1 MAMTELPPTPDT
13 GPEIPTRQPVSPT
26 LGRLVKYI
34 LVKGITIAI
43 TIFVGVFITVVLA
56 NRGGAIDNVVAEEV
70 SNEMDTQA
78 PGWRWDFPYLSK
90 EDQAQVLQWQQDLEE
105 AAGLHLPYWPR
116 QFVWTLKAL
125 QLDWRSNVRVAS
137 APGSSYHSFR
147 VTDIILTDLP
157 HTLLLVGTAFFLLF
171 SLGIPLSLFLF
182 RVQGSWFDRL
192 MTVLTAVT
200 PVPSWVFGILLIL
213 IFAVGLRLLPPG
225 GMYDTLPGDTKWETA
240 GIVFKHMVI
249 PVTAILLSLF
259 LQCIY
264 AWRTFFLLFAEEDYV
279 ELARAKGL
287 SNRVVERKYIL
298 RPTMPYILTNFAIL
312 LVSFWQMTIALEK
325 VINWPGIGRL
335 YILTLPNFWGES
347 FYPGVMPM
355 TLGIVVLF
363 AYLLGITVF
372 LLDIVYALV
381 DPRVRIGGESQT
393 LKAARVK
400 GRGFWSRLRERWK
413 QAGARSERPPKR
425 TLQPVP
431 PRAEA
436 DASRP
441 KTRLKSRSAARS
453 VFREIFRYPS
463 AVFGMVVV
471 LLLIAGSLYAVIA
484 YPYTELGSDWYT
496 GSVSGKVSS
505 PRVAQPAWTNY
516 FRQDQLPPMI
526 IMNSRDGT
534 ATKTVEAGS
543 NGLEYITLTYTFE
556 FPYGEFPQDIIIY
569 FEPEFTVKQPFAILT
584 WITPD
589 GREFEIGKI
598 GTPRD
603 ANYTVMD
610 GTYIHKL
617 LLANPPWKNWF
628 VDSGNYPT
636 PAVNLLF
643 ADPASDTPS
652 VLKGTYS
659 LRVDGITFEDGADL
673 DAQMVLIGQVYGVAG
688 TDYHRR
694 DLLVPL
700 LWGMPFALVFG
711 LLGACVTTVLSMA
724 LAATGV
730 WFGGWVDNLIQ
741 RLVEANMILPVIGIA
756 VLIYSYFN
764 VSIWTLLWIVVL
776 LNVFGSPI
784 KSFRAALLQVRDSPY
799 IEAAKAYGAGNT
811 RIIFRYLVPRII
823 PTLIPQLVIL
833 IPAYVFLEATLGIFN
848 VYSIYPTWGRIIY
861 EALRYGGSYG
871 SGYWVLE
878 PIGMLLLTGLA
889 FSMLGF
895 ALERILNPRILEV

>member
-1 MAMTELPPTPDT
+1 MTLPESPLVQIPNVETPSRK
-13 GPEIPTRQPVSPT
+13 PASPT
-26 LGRLVKYI
+26 LGRLVKYV
-34 LVKGITIAI
+34 LAKGITIAI
-43 TIFVGVFITVVLA
+43 TIFIGVFITVVLA
-56 NRGGAIDNVVAEEV
+56 NRGGAVDNVVREEV
-70 SNEMDTQA
+70 LSEMDRQA
-78 PGWRWDFPYLSK
+78 PGWRWDFHNLPK
-90 EDQAQVLQWQQDLEE
+90 EEQDKVLQWQQDMEE

-125 QLDWRSNVRVAS
+125 QLDWKSAVLVTS
-137 APGSSYHSFR
+137 APGSSYHSLKA
-147 VTDIILTDLP
+147 TDILLTDLP
-157 HTLLLVGTAFFLLF
+157 HTLLLVGTAFLLLF
-171 SLGIPLSLFLF
+171 SIGIPLSLFLF

-200 PVPSWVFGILLIL
+200 PIPSWVFGILLIL
-213 IFAVGLRLLPPG
+213 VFAVGLRMLPAG
-225 GMYDTLPGDTKWETA
+225 GMYDPIPADNTWDTFMM
-240 GIVFKHMVI
+240 VLKHMVI

-287 SNRVVERKYIL
+287 SNRIIEQKYIL

-325 VINWPGIGRL
+325 IINWPGIGRL
-335 YILTLPNFWGES
+335 YILTLPNFFGES
-347 FYPGVMPM
+347 FYPGIMPI

-363 AYLLGITVF
+363 AYLLGLTVF

-381 DPRVRIGGESQT
+381 DPRVRIGSENQT
-393 LKAARVK
+393 FRVAGAK
-400 GRGFWSRLRERWK
+400 RFWSSLRNWK
-413 QAGARSERPPKR
+413 K
-425 TLQPVP
+425 QPVP
-431 PRAEA
+431 EVKRSRPDRTPVQPQPATA
-436 DASRP
+436 ASRS
-441 KTRLKSRSAARS
+441 KIRENRKSAARAI
-453 VFREIFRYPS
+453 FREIFRYPS
-463 AVFGMVVV
+463 AVFGLVVI
-471 LLLIAGSLYAVIA
+471 LILIIGSLYAVIA
-484 YPYTELGSDWYT
+484 YPYTELGSNWYT
-496 GSVSGKVSS
+496 KSVSGKVSA

-516 FRQDQLPPMI
+516 FRRDPLPPMI
-526 IMNSRDGT
+526 IQDSRDGT
-534 ATKTVEAGS
+534 VAKTFETGAS
-543 NGLEYITLTYTFE
+543 GLNYITITYTFDYS
-556 FPYGEFPQDIIIY
+556 YGDFPQALIMY
-569 FEPEFTVKQPFAILT
+569 FDPVFTVKQPFAVLT

-589 GREFEIGKI
+589 GREFEVAKM
-598 GTPRD
+598 GTPVD
-603 ANYTVMD
+603 SNYIIMD
-610 GTYIHKL
+610 PTYIRKAL
-617 LLANPPWKNWF
+617 KANPPWKNWYENE
-628 VDSGNYPT
+628 GQYPT

-643 ADPASDTPS
+643 ADPSMDTPS
-652 VLKGTYS
+652 ILRGTYS
-659 LRVDGITFEDGADL
+659 LRIDGITFEEGSDL
-673 DAQMVLIGQVYGVAG
+673 DAKMVLIGQVYGVAG
-688 TDYHRR
+688 TDYNRR

-784 KSFRAALLQVRDSPY
+784 KSFRAALLQVKDSLY
-799 IEAAKAYGAGNT
+799 IEAAKAYGASNG

-833 IPAYVFLEATLGIFN
+833 IPSYVFLEATLGIFN

-878 PIGMLLLTGLA
+878 PIAMLLLTGLA

-895 ALERILNPRILEV
+895 ALERILNPRIIEG